1 MVHQRRPWTATMH
14 RTPCSVHTRSWL
26 SASQYKQPLTAIPR
40 GNHKNR
46 TTRTQTQ
53 RCEKRPC
60 SRTNKSRNRS
70 RKQLTEK
77 HLLPP
82 TRTQQV
88 LLCVLRHTA
97 CFLTKHLLLSPAK
110 RQGSLS
116 LCCGRLVRLKNLHF
130 CNRTIVEFIKL
141 ERFQCSHS
149 SSCSLRFLNSL
160 RVEIGLGTGNPGV
173 WRQEQLPSEL
183 ASSWL
188 LPSSYL
194 A

>member
-26 SASQYKQPLTAIPR
+26 SASQYKQPLTTIPR

-82 TRTQQV
+82 TRSEPFS
-88 LLCVLRHTA
+88 LCIRCH
-97 CFLTKHLLLSPAK
+97 CHHSRRTKHKPFSATKGLEPMAHPVWTCTLPRRPVCSP
-110 RQGSLS
+110 LW
-116 LCCGRLVRLKNLHF
+116 C
-130 CNRTIVEFIKL
+130 IVE
-141 ERFQCSHS
+141 
-149 SSCSLRFLNSL
+149 
-160 RVEIGLGTGNPGV
+160 
-173 WRQEQLPSEL
+173 
-183 ASSWL
+183 
-188 LPSSYL
+188 
-194 A
+194 